1 VAETSVMDYQYWL
14 RIYPEQRSSVLLH
27 SESFKSCR
35 CLSAVFGV
43 SVYCSQPELA
53 GTLQEEEE
61 EEKEAE
67 IIR

>member
-1 VAETSVMDYQYWL
+1 MAETSVMDYQYWL

-43 SVYCSQPELA
+43 SVYCSQKLREHWKKKKKKKKKR
-53 GTLQEEEE
+53 Q
-61 EEKEAE
+61 K
-67 IIR
+67 